1 MEMRFEYRTSE
12 NTYELKLKMKIVV
25 MNFEMKEKM

>member
-12 NTYELKLKMKIVV
+12 NTYELELKMKIIVTKS
-25 MNFEMKEKM
+25 EMKEKI